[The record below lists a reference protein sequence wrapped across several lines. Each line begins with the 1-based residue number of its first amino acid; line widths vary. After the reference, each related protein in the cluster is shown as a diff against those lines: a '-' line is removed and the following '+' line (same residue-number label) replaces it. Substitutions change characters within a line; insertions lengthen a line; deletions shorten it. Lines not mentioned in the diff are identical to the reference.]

1 MGSNEGSQVLGV
13 SLGEFDSLFTGD
25 LEGMG
30 EKDVEQ
36 LLEKDKRSWELLKI
50 AHHGSKYSS
59 SQEFLELV
67 RPRLGIISCA
77 KENRYG
83 HPHAELLERLEDL
96 EILAVQVWQT
106 GAVTADW
113 DGKNTKVSFH
123 YGKIMLE

>member
-1 MGSNEGSQVLGV
+1 
-13 SLGEFDSLFTGD
+13 
-25 LEGMG
+25 MG
-30 EKDVEQ
+30 EKAVEQ
-36 LLEKDKRSWELLKI
+36 LLDTDKSSWELLKI

-96 EILAVQVWQT
+96 EILTVQVWQT